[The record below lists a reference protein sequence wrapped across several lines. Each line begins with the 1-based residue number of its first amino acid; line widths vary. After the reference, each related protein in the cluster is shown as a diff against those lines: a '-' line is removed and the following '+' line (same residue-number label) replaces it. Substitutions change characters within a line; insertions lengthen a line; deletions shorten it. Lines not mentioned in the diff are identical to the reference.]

1 MTTPSKPKKYNHYLE
16 NEGNYSPRKER
27 VEHSH
32 LPPGIYELAQDMNG
46 NTYYV
51 PVEVKTDDLLR
62 LPNSVSEMV
71 MNDVQKFW
79 DKAVRERFA
88 DYGVI
93 YKRGYLLHGKPG
105 TGKSATINLIS
116 EDFVKAGGIVILNP
130 NPNLFAR
137 SFSAVKEVEPDKKMM
152 VVWEDF
158 ETICNTP
165 EFLSLLDGQLALDN
179 VVYVATTNYIDQVP
193 ARIRNRPSRFA
204 IVSELPALSTEIR
217 RDYLERKLKGEHLKM
232 LDKWVEATNDMII
245 DQIKDLIVTVC
256 CFEHPFDKGVEKAKG
271 VEIAN
276 LTKVDFKAKTVGKK

>member
-1 MTTPSKPKKYNHYLE
+1 MNMPSQPKKYNHYLE
-16 NEGNYSPRKER
+16 NEGSYSPRKER
-27 VEHSH
+27 IEHKS

-46 NTYYV
+46 NSYYV
-51 PVEVKTDDLLR
+51 PVKIKTDDLLR

-79 DKAVRERFA
+79 DKEVRQRFT

-137 SFSAVKEVEPDKKMM
+137 SFNAVKEVEPDKKMM

-193 ARIRNRPSRFA
+193 PRIRNRPSRFA
-204 IVSELPALSTEIR
+204 LVRELPSLSTEIR
-217 RDYLERKLKGEHLKM
+217 KDYLQRKLKGQHLEM
-232 LDKWVEATNDMII
+232 LDKWVEATHDMII

-256 CFEHPFDKGVEKAKG
+256 CFERPFEEGVEKAKG
-271 VEIAN
+271 VEVAN
-276 LTKVDFKAKTVGKK
+276 LTKVDFKVKTVGKK